1 MPKTAKI
8 LSGSK
13 GMEIQR
19 DVYLNRL
26 INRNEA
32 LTLHAGNGGGY
43 AQAFINARAKA
54 EPSTDKLYKRY
65 KK

>member
-1 MPKTAKI
+1 
-8 LSGSK
+8 
-13 GMEIQR
+13 MEIQR

-32 LTLHAGNGGGY
+32 LTLHGGNGGGY

-54 EPSTDKLYKRY
+54 EPSTGKLYRRY
-65 KK
+65 KQTHL